1 MIVKNEEHTLENC
14 LASIKGIP
22 DEIIIIDTGSTDQTK
37 KIARKWTPHVYDFEW
52 IDDFS
57 AARNVS
63 FQYATKDYILWLDAD
78 DIVEQ
83 DQATKLKQL
92 KDSLSEEIDAI
103 SMKYLMYDHT
113 QQIVTSYT
121 TRLRLVKRNKGFKW
135 KGLVHEDL
143 SIDTSYTCFTS
154 DISITH
160 TKTGP
165 TTQSPKRRNIEIYE
179 RHLKKGYKL
188 NISDMYHY
196 ARECKV
202 HKRYDT
208 AIQYF
213 EKCKNHPEISLEN
226 NVFIYHQLATCY
238 VMVRQPEKELEL
250 TLQSLALDVPYPA
263 FSCRMGEHFLRKGH
277 IEAAIFWYKT
287 AYTESLSE
295 RYAWS
300 VADQTYHTWLP
311 HKQLAL
317 CYQAL
322 GDQKKAQFHEK
333 QAKHYQNGAL
343 MQNHEN

>member
-1 MIVKNEEHTLENC
+1 MIVKNEEQTLENC
-14 LASIKGIP
+14 LTSIKGIP

-57 AARNVS
+57 AARNAS

-78 DIVEQ
+78 DIVEH
-83 DQATKLKQL
+83 DQVTKLKQL
-92 KDSLSEEIDAI
+92 KDSLSENIDAI
-103 SMKYLMYDHT
+103 SMKYLMYDNA
-113 QQIVTSYT
+113 QKIVISYT

-143 SIDTSYTCFTS
+143 SINDSYTCLNS

-160 TKTGP
+160 TKT
-165 TTQSPKRRNIEIYE
+165 SPLPSNNRRNIEIYE
-179 RHLKKGYKL
+179 RQLKKGYKL

-202 HKRYDT
+202 HKKYET

-213 EKCKNHPEISLEN
+213 EKCKDHPEISLEN
-226 NVFIYHQLATCY
+226 NMFIHHQLATCY
-238 VMVRQPEKELEL
+238 VMIRQLEKELEL

-287 AYTESLSE
+287 AYTQSLPE

-300 VADQTYHTWLP
+300 VADQAYHTWLP
-311 HKQLAL
+311 HQQLAL
-317 CYQAL
+317 CYRAL
-322 GDQKKAQFHEK
+322 GDQKEAQFHEK
-333 QAKHYQNGAL
+333 QAKHYQNDQKKKVDL
-343 MQNHEN
+343 